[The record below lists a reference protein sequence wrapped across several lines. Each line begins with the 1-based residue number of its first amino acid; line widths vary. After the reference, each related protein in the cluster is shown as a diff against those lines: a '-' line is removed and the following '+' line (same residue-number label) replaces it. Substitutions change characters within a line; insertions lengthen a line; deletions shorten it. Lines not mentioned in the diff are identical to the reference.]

1 LEEVHAASAAVFGD
15 LIRGGGMASFF
26 PELNRKR
33 PPTDMLDF
41 VSHSLC
47 PIVHAADDLSVMET
61 LQTIPHI
68 TRSVRAIIGDCDY
81 RIGPSTIAMR
91 QNPYG
96 QRTMSNPDLGRVCMA
111 HDDPRHRAQFGA
123 AYAIGLACALAPC
136 GISVWTPSEL
146 YGPRGLEGP
155 LAKAISL
162 LAGLAGEPI
171 NDASIEGGL
180 AKLTIGG
187 TRIVANLTDRHHD
200 GLGQYEFDVS

>member
-1 LEEVHAASAAVFGD
+1 
-15 LIRGGGMASFF
+15 MASFF

-200 GLGQYEFDVS
+200 SLGQYEFDVSQTK